1 MGDLLTWG
9 NSVARDIGH
18 LTFTNLTSISRL
30 SCFTM
35 AVMFL
40 ICSSKKSL
48 AKRSPPPL
56 FCIFCKLLTMSS
68 LIRKACSTRAA
79 VVFSWQRILSSS
91 CSTRLTD
98 EYGAMVRD
106 WLCRGMVLTRLQ
118 KGIMRAVHW
127 EKRIFKARFKISQRG
142 LEIQIICN
150 HMLNRV

>member
-1 MGDLLTWG
+1 MAIKYWHTFNWDIFIRAGSLASMKTRQVRGFWSDLSASWEGAVRHADPLTWRR
-9 NSVARDIGH
+9 SVVRQAAH
-18 LTFTNLTSISRL
+18 LTSTCLTSISRL

-40 ICSSKKSL
+40 MCSSKKSL

-98 EYGAMVRD
+98 V
-106 WLCRGMVLTRLQ
+106 
-118 KGIMRAVHW
+118 
-127 EKRIFKARFKISQRG
+127 
-142 LEIQIICN
+142 
-150 HMLNRV
+150 